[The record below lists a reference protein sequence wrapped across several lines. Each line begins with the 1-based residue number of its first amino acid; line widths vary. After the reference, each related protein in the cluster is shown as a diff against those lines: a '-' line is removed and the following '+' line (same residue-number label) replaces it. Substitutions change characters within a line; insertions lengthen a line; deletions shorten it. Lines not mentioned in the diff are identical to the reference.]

1 MTSKGEVLSL
11 KTKRRGLTGKSRSG
25 SEWIY
30 GLNPVLEAIRAGRN
44 IEGIVF
50 SSGKKDS
57 HRILEIEQEA
67 GKRNIS
73 LQRADMSFF
82 HTRFPK
88 GHQGIAAKVSPKT
101 YITLEELL
109 EIPSRKGEPP
119 LFIILDCVEDPR
131 NFGAILRVA
140 DAAGVHGIVIQS
152 HRSVTLGAEVSKAS
166 AGAVEYIPVSMVA
179 NIKHAIQEMKERG
192 ITIVGAEAGVEKL
205 VWDLDLRIPLALVI
219 GSEGKGLRKT
229 VKENCDILVSLPMKG
244 RINSLNASVAVGIL
258 TFEILRQRARRSKF

>member
-1 MTSKGEVLSL
+1 M
-11 KTKRRGLTGKSRSG
+11 KTKRIELTGKSKSG

-44 IEGIVF
+44 IETIF
-50 SSGKKDS
+50 LSSSKEDS
-57 HRILEIEQEA
+57 PKVLEIEKEA

-73 LQRADMSFF
+73 LQRVDISFF
-82 HTRFPK
+82 HARFPK
-88 GHQGIAAKVSPKT
+88 GHQALAAKVLPKT
-101 YITLEELL
+101 YISLEKLL
-109 EIPSRKGEPP
+109 EISSGRGAPP
-119 LFIILDCVEDPR
+119 LFVILDCIEDPR

-152 HRSVTLGAEVSKAS
+152 HRSVTLSAEVSKAS

-192 ITIVGAEAGVEKL
+192 ITVVGAEAGAGKL
-205 VWDLDLRIPLALVI
+205 VWDLDLSIPLALVI

-229 VKENCDILVSLPMKG
+229 VKEHCDILVSLPMKG
-244 RINSLNASVAVGIL
+244 RINSLNVSVAVGIL
-258 TFEILRQRARRSKF
+258 TFEILRQRAHKNQF

>member
-1 MTSKGEVLSL
+1 L
-11 KTKRRGLTGKSRSG
+11 KTKRTELTGKSRSG

-30 GLNPVLEAIRAGRN
+30 GLNPVLEAIRAGRD
-44 IEGIVF
+44 IKGIFF

-57 HRILEIEQEA
+57 SRIIEIEKEA

-73 LQRADMSFF
+73 LQRADIHFF
-82 HTRFPK
+82 HTHFPK
-88 GHQGIAAKVSPKT
+88 GHQGIAAKVLPKA
-101 YITLEELL
+101 YLNLEELF
-109 EIPSRKGEPP
+109 EIPSMKGDPP
-119 LFIILDCVEDPR
+119 LFIILDCIEDPR

-205 VWDLDLRIPLALVI
+205 AWDLDLTIPLVLVI

-244 RINSLNASVAVGIL
+244 RINSLNVSVAVGIL
-258 TFEILRQRARRSKF
+258 TFEILRQRARRSQF